1 MHFKC
6 KQNQPTLLEISIVF
20 IFKWLKPRVY
30 MNQSFGALFMFYF
43 FIWEQVTVQ
52 LNLGAAKFP

>member
-1 MHFKC
+1 MHFKR

-30 MNQSFGALFMFYF
+30 RSQSFGALFMFYF